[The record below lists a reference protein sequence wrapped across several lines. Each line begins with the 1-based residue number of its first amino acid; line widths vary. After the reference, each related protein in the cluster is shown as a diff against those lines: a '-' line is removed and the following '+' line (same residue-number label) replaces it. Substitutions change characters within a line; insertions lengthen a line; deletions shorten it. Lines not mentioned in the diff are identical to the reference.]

1 MGVREVAEDFPPLRF
16 IFAAAAHSQV
26 ATTGKQ
32 EVEEAGEVE
41 GGRRRVEES
50 GAEEEEDL
58 PGLACSFSCWRVG
71 VGPVRRQAAFCVY
84 NTTGATGS
92 LNSSVETLALL
103 LKPIEDGWRQG
114 RQGLGQGETEGGLQ
128 ERQGWTPVPR
138 RKVGSILE
146 GWF

>member
-16 IFAAAAHSQV
+16 IFAARSQV

-41 GGRRRVEES
+41 GGRRGRRRWRRRGEES

-92 LNSSVETLALL
+92 LNSSVETLALETNRNL
-103 LKPIEDGWRQG
+103 G
-114 RQGLGQGETEGGLQ
+114 RWLEARQ
-128 ERQGWTPVPR
+128 ERTR
-138 RKVGSILE
+138 AR
-146 GWF
+146 